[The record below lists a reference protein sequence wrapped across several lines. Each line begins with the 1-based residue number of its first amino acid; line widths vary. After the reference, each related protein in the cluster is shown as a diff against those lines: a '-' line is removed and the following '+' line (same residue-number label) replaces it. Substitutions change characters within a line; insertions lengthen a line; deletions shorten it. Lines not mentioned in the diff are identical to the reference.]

1 VGDDLRIAVDAM
13 GGDRAPQVVVAGAV
27 AAVKA
32 KDVDVILCGDE
43 NIINGLLE
51 KEDYPKDKIKVVHTT
66 QVITND
72 DRPTTAVSEKTDSSL
87 IKCFELVNSYEAD
100 ALVSAGSTGALLIA
114 AINISGRIQGVF
126 RPALSV
132 VMPNGGTGVLVIDT
146 GANAECR
153 VENLVQFAIM
163 GDIYAKK
170 VMNIE
175 NPRIGLLNIGTE
187 PGKGNPLVREAYEHI
202 SQLPLNFIGN
212 CEARD
217 VLTGTMDVLVCDG
230 FSGNVMLKSLE
241 GLGGVIFKRL
251 KTVITESITAKIGAL
266 LLKPG
271 LMKLKKMFDYKE
283 YGGAPFLGV
292 SHPVLK
298 AHGSSNA
305 KSICDTILQADV
317 FASSRAIE
325 DIAVQIKSN
334 EYLENKV
341 NV

>member
-1 VGDDLRIAVDAM
+1 MRIAVDAM
-13 GGDRAPQVVVAGAV
+13 GGDRAPEIVVAGAV

-32 KDVDVILCGDE
+32 KDIDVILCGDE
-43 NIINGLLE
+43 NRINGLLE
-51 KEDYPKDKIKVVHTT
+51 KENYPKDKIKVVHTT
-66 QVITND
+66 QVITNSEK
-72 DRPTTAVSEKTDSSL
+72 PTIAVKEKTDSSI
-87 IKCFELVNSYEAD
+87 IKCFELVNSCEAD

-132 VMPNGGTGVLVIDT
+132 VMPNGGAGVLVIDT
-146 GANAECR
+146 GANSECR

-175 NPRIGLLNIGTE
+175 NPKIGLLNIGTE
-187 PGKGNPLVREAYEHI
+187 PGKGSPLVREAYEQI
-202 SQLPLNFIGN
+202 ARLPINFIGN

-251 KTVITESITAKIGAL
+251 KQVISESLKTKIGAL
-266 LLKPG
+266 LMKSG
-271 LMKLKKMFDYKE
+271 FMKLKKMFDYKE

-305 KSICDTILQADV
+305 KSICDTILQADL
-317 FASSRAIE
+317 FASSGAIG
-325 DIAVQIKSN
+325 DIAKQVAMSENSN
-334 EYLENKV
+334 TEKV
-341 NV
+341 LQEV